1 MTTVKH
7 SGEDVA
13 WYALSPEDVAGQIGV
28 DPDRGLDAG
37 EVTRRLA
44 EYGPNELAT
53 EPPPSVWVVGRGQ
66 LANPMNIMLLIV
78 SGASFAIGQVATG
91 VVVLGLVVFN
101 VVMGSA
107 QELKARAS
115 VEALAQLQVPRARV
129 RRSGQVE
136 EIESTRLVPGD
147 VVLLEAGDVV
157 PADGRIVTSA
167 TLEVQEAALTG
178 ESAPIP
184 KDRVTLPEGEIAL
197 GDRTNL
203 VFQNTQVTRG
213 TATSVVTATGQAT
226 QMGQIA
232 GMVTA
237 TKRSRSPLQ
246 RELDGMTKVFGLIAF
261 LAVAV
266 IAIFGLVRGQDTTT
280 LVLLCISTAI
290 ASIPTGL
297 PTFVQAMLSSGARR
311 LAESK
316 AVVKSLT
323 DVETLGGTT
332 LINSDKTGTLTMNAM
347 TATTMLAGGEWFKIE
362 GPGYKKA
369 GAILGVAGGELPD
382 FRRLSQGLTLCTDA
396 TVGDDESVIGDP
408 TEAAFVVLAAK
419 MGADA
424 VETRNALPRR
434 AEVPF
439 DSEYKF
445 MATFHDCPDWLA
457 GGILQQPHLVSV
469 KGAPD
474 VVVERCGR
482 ALWHGEQVPI
492 ATVRDEIL
500 AANRQLSERGLRV
513 LAFAAR
519 DLDDAAMSAALA
531 DPMAAVTDLVFVA
544 LVGIM
549 DPLRT
554 EAKDAVRV
562 ALDAGIDVR
571 MITGDHTV
579 TARAIADELGLG
591 PGVITGTELQHL
603 TDAEVIDQLP
613 ALHVFGRVAPEDK
626 LRLARLM
633 QESGQVVAMTGDA
646 VNDAAALK
654 QADVGVAMG
663 SGSEVSKQAAK
674 IVLTDDNFATLV
686 RAVDLGR
693 DIYRRINSYVKLQL
707 TILSSVLQL
716 MVFATILNINGGVAL
731 FPLQLLFAKFF
742 VVITVVIGF
751 IVDVPDPGVMQR
763 PPRKPGTKIVNTP
776 QIIRWVVTGFVVAV
790 TALAVLEWGPGKPS
804 TTHASVNMTMA
815 FAIVS
820 LSAVNIGLI
829 MRRERQAPW
838 ASPLFPYLGWIILG
852 WILTWAAVELHMLQR
867 LLDTT
872 SLTGREWVIV
882 LGLSLLAPAVVAVDK
897 AIQLSRQRKAPIEA
911 NEELTALP
919 PLPNFL
925 FQRDPSCW
933 IFDGVTLNPMT
944 KPARKPETMI
954 MEVIYRFHPM
964 FAAEQFPIWLGGA
977 GEDWGR
983 AHVEGGDV
991 QPIGNGTV
999 MIGMGERTTPQ
1010 AVLWIA
1016 RSLFRA
1022 GSAKQVLAV
1031 HLPKSRSYMHLDT
1044 VITMCDRDLV
1054 TLFPQVVGGARIWA
1068 IRPGE
1073 SPDDLVTE
1081 EQQGTLPELMARA
1094 LGVAK
1099 MRVIETGGDSF
1110 EAEREQWDDGN
1121 NVVALEPGVVVA
1133 YERNTGTNTALR
1145 KAGIEVITIAGFEL
1159 GKGRGG
1165 GHCMTCPLQRDPAF

>member
-1 MTTVKH
+1 MTTV
-7 SGEDVA
+7 ERPAQEVA
-13 WYALSPEDVAGQIGV
+13 WYALSAEDAAARVGV
-28 DPDRGLDAG
+28 NPDHGLDAG
-37 EVTRRLA
+37 EAARRLA
-44 EYGPNELAT
+44 EYGPNELPT
-53 EPPPSVWVVGRGQ
+53 EPPPSVWTVARGQ

-78 SGASFAIGQVATG
+78 CVASFAIAQVATG
-91 VVVLGLVVFN
+91 LVVLGLVAFN
-101 VVMGSA
+101 VVMGTA
-107 QELKARAS
+107 QEMKARAS

-136 EIESTRLVPGD
+136 EVESTKLVPGD

-157 PADGRIVTSA
+157 PADGRILSSA

-178 ESAPIP
+178 ESAPIA
-184 KDRVTLPEGEIAL
+184 KDRVTLPEGELAL

-213 TATSVVTATGQAT
+213 SAAFVVTATGVT
-226 QMGQIA
+226 TEMGKIA

-237 TKRSRSPLQ
+237 TKRTRSPLQ
-246 RELDGMTKVFGLIAF
+246 RELDGMTKVFGTIAF
-261 LAVAV
+261 AAVAV
-266 IAIFGLVRGQDTTT
+266 IAIFGLARGMDTTT

-311 LAESK
+311 LAEAK
-316 AVVKSLT
+316 AVVKSLS

-347 TATTMLAGGEWFKIE
+347 TATTMLAAGDWYKIE
-362 GPGYKKA
+362 GPGYRKS

-382 FRRLSQGLTLCTDA
+382 FRRLSLGLVLCTDA

-424 VETRNALPRR
+424 AETRENLPRR

-445 MATFHDCPDWLA
+445 MATFHDTPDWLV
-457 GGILQQPHLVSV
+457 GGIIQQPHFVTV

-474 VVVERCGR
+474 VVVEHCGQ
-482 ALWHGEQVPI
+482 ALWRGQQVPI

-513 LAFAAR
+513 LAFAAL
-519 DLDDAAMSAALA
+519 DLDDAAMSSALA
-531 DPMAAVTDLVFVA
+531 DPMAAVTGLIFVA

-554 EAKDAVRV
+554 EAKDAVHT
-562 ALDAGIDVR
+562 ALSAGIDVR

-603 TDAEVIDQLP
+603 TDPELTARLP
-613 ALHVFGRVAPEDK
+613 ELHVFGRVAPEDK

-633 QESGQVVAMTGDA
+633 QESGDVVAMTGDA

-654 QADVGVAMG
+654 QADIGVAMG

-693 DIYRRINSYVKLQL
+693 DIYRRITSYVKLQL

-716 MVFATILNINGGVAL
+716 MVYATILNINGGVAL
-731 FPLQLLFAKFF
+731 FPLQLLFCKFF

-763 PPRKPGTKIVNTP
+763 PPRKPGTKIVNWP
-776 QIIRWVVTGFVVAV
+776 QVIRWVVTGFVVAA

-815 FAIVS
+815 FAVVS
-820 LSAVNIGLI
+820 FSAVNIGLI

-838 ASPLFPYLGWIILG
+838 ASPVFPYLGWIILG
-852 WILTWAAVELHMLQR
+852 WVLTWAAVELGMLQR

-872 SLTGREWVIV
+872 SLSGREWVVV
-882 LGLSLLAPAVVAVDK
+882 LALSLIAPAIVGVDK
-897 AIQLSRQRKAPIEA
+897 AIQLRRQRQASQAIG
-911 NEELTALP
+911 
-919 PLPNFL
+919 
-925 FQRDPSCW
+925 S
-933 IFDGVTLNPMT
+933 
-944 KPARKPETMI
+944 PAT
-954 MEVIYRFHPM
+954 
-964 FAAEQFPIWLGGA
+964 
-977 GEDWGR
+977 
-983 AHVEGGDV
+983 
-991 QPIGNGTV
+991 
-999 MIGMGERTTPQ
+999 
-1010 AVLWIA
+1010 
-1016 RSLFRA
+1016 S
-1022 GSAKQVLAV
+1022 
-1031 HLPKSRSYMHLDT
+1031 
-1044 VITMCDRDLV
+1044 
-1054 TLFPQVVGGARIWA
+1054 
-1068 IRPGE
+1068 
-1073 SPDDLVTE
+1073 
-1081 EQQGTLPELMARA
+1081 
-1094 LGVAK
+1094 
-1099 MRVIETGGDSF
+1099 
-1110 EAEREQWDDGN
+1110 
-1121 NVVALEPGVVVA
+1121 
-1133 YERNTGTNTALR
+1133 
-1145 KAGIEVITIAGFEL
+1145 
-1159 GKGRGG
+1159 
-1165 GHCMTCPLQRDPAF
+1165 